1 MQYKLLGKSGLRV
14 SELSLGTMTFG
25 EEWGWGASMQECR
38 LIFDAYANAG
48 GNFIDT
54 ANYYTQGSSESIL
67 SDLIKTDRDYFV
79 LATKYTLN
87 MNPNNLNSGGNHRK
101 NLVQSVNASLKRLG
115 TDYIDL
121 LWLHAWDF
129 TTPAQEVMRSLDDL
143 IRQGKVLYIG
153 ISDAPAWIVAH
164 ANTLAELSG
173 LTQFIGLQIQYNLLE
188 RTVERDLLPMANHF
202 GMSILA
208 WGPLAAGILT
218 GKYNADTTEDTR
230 LKPDNPRLTEANLA
244 IAQTVVTIAQQIGAT
259 PSQVALNWVRQQAP
273 NIIPIIGARKL
284 PQLQDNLNCLNFT
297 LSAQHL
303 TELNTCSQ
311 IPLGFPHDFLQS
323 ENVRKIIFGNNL
335 NRLNF

>member
-1 MQYKLLGKSGLRV
+1 MKYKLLGKSGLRV

-143 IRQGKVLYIG
+143 IKQGKVLYIG

-202 GMSILA
+202 GMSVLA

-218 GKYNADTTEDTR
+218 GKYNADTAEDAR
-230 LKPDNPRLTEANLA
+230 LKPDNPRLTETNLA
-244 IAQTVVTIAQQIGAT
+244 IAQKVVTIAQQIGAT

>member
-1 MQYKLLGKSGLRV
+1 MKYKLLGKSGLRV

-143 IRQGKVLYIG
+143 IKQGKVLYIG

-202 GMSILA
+202 GMSVLA

-218 GKYNADTTEDTR
+218 GKYNADTAEDAR
-230 LKPDNPRLTEANLA
+230 LKPDNPRLTETNLA
-244 IAQTVVTIAQQIGAT
+244 IAQKVVTIAQQIGAT

-273 NIIPIIGARKL
+273 NIIPIIGADRK
-284 PQLQDNLNCLNFT
+284 
-297 LSAQHL
+297 S
-303 TELNTCSQ
+303 
-311 IPLGFPHDFLQS
+311 
-323 ENVRKIIFGNNL
+323 VV
-335 NRLNF
+335 